1 MLVTLTVLLI
11 MDPKEKEAVDL
22 MADGDKL
29 AKSSRGFFSSFFG
42 GSTKLEEACDRY
54 VRAGNLF
61 KVSYV

>member
-1 MLVTLTVLLI
+1 

-29 AKSSRGFFSSFFG
+29 AKSSRGFLSSLFG
-42 GSTKLEEACDRY
+42 SSTKLEEACDRY

-61 KVSYV
+61 KVYD

>member
-1 MLVTLTVLLI
+1 